1 MQTKFPKGKVVRDR
15 YEIQELLGTGGFGA
29 VYRVR
34 DRRGGNVYALKE
46 QIDPNPQQRE
56 RFAFESRIL
65 EHLDHYALPRVYRVF
80 EDEKAQSVYMLMDF
94 INGPNLE
101 RLRRRQPEGRFTLAR
116 VMAMMKPIIEAVSY
130 LHHQQPPIIHR
141 DIKPSNMIIPTS
153 GEGAVLVDFGIA
165 KTYDLDSTTS
175 AVRHCSPGYGSP
187 EHYMRG
193 TNLRS
198 DIYGLGATFYTLL
211 TGEVP
216 IDALTRLTRVGSGS
230 ADSLIPA
237 HSLVEE
243 LPQEVSDILQKAM
256 ALDPEDRYGSVEEF
270 WNALKVYAPEVK
282 TEPVV
287 YEMLPEANET
297 PGPQVEAAQPP
308 PVTPAPLPPPSVV
321 VQELP
326 RRQRRSRKGLFLL
339 VAALLLAFLLVGGLI
354 WTANSGLLAGLSTQA
369 KVTPTSSTVHQPT
382 ARATQA
388 PTRGTTP
395 TATPTSTP
403 TAPPAPPVVQPP
415 ASPPRLAQGYS
426 GTISDKYTDP
436 PTNST
441 IALSN
446 IAQNGQSF
454 TGYAS
459 FGPGLVGNNNFNGTI
474 TPDRKF
480 HFLVASYAGLL
491 PLYFQGQVNGDK
503 SLSGTYCSYRNN
515 GCDNQSGGYGDWHAS
530 PR

>member
-1 MQTKFPKGKVVRDR
+1 MRDLQTKFPKGKVVRDR
-15 YEIQELLGTGGFGA
+15 YEIEELLGTGGFGA

-65 EHLDHYALPRVYRVF
+65 EHLDHPALPRVYRVF

-101 RLRRRQPEGRFTLAR
+101 RLRRRQSEGRFTLAR

-141 DIKPSNMIIPTS
+141 DIKPSNMIIPTT

-165 KTYDLDSTTS
+165 KAYEQDSTTS

-198 DIYGLGATFYTLL
+198 DTYGLGATFYTLL

-216 IDALTRLTRVGSGS
+216 IDALTRLTRVGSGGS
-230 ADSLIPA
+230 DPLIPA
-237 HSLVEE
+237 YTLAED

-256 ALDPEDRYGSVEEF
+256 ALDPEERYASVEEF
-270 WNALKVYAPEVK
+270 WNALKVHAPEVK
-282 TEPVV
+282 TEPVA
-287 YEMLPEANET
+287 YELLSEANET
-297 PGPQVEAAQPP
+297 PDAQVETPQPS
-308 PVTPAPLPPPSVV
+308 PVTPVPLPPPSVV

-339 VAALLLAFLLVGGLI
+339 VAVLLLAFLLVGGLI
-354 WTANSGLLAGLSTQA
+354 WGASSGLLAGRTTQA
-369 KVTPTSSTVHQPT
+369 RVTPTSSTVHQPT

-388 PTRGTTP
+388 PTRGITP
-395 TATPTSTP
+395 TPTPTSKP
-403 TAPPAPPVVQPP
+403 TAPPP
-415 ASPPRLAQGYS
+415 ASPPQLAQGYN
-426 GTISDKYTDP
+426 GTIADKYTDP

-441 IALSN
+441 IVLSH

-454 TGYAS
+454 TGYAT
-459 FGPGLVGNNNFNGTI
+459 FGSGLVGNNNLNGTI

-491 PLYFQGQVNGDK
+491 PLYFQGQVNSDK

-515 GCDNQSGGYGDWHAS
+515 ACDNQSGGYGDWQAS